1 MGALK
6 YIAGVAIG
14 LVAVMGGVRAEPL
27 TTSGIGLASCEKLSA
42 DLKPEQGFNHL
53 PNSLIYFWVQGYMSA
68 ANITTLEGDSDYVDL
83 SKYDEKVI
91 LPALKEFCDKN
102 PDKKPISLIDSILN
116 DAERTKGT
124 WTKGTIKWAAD

>member
-1 MGALK
+1 VGALK